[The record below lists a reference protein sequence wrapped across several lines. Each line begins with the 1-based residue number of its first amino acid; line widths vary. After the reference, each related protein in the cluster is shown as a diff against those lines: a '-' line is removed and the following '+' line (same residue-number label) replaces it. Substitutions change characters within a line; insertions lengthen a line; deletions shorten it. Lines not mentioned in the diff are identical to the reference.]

1 MKNFRINS
9 QNHVIDL
16 ITQALEE
23 TSLGQGLKHI
33 SDIEYLKQN
42 DSTTLVFTRKDG
54 KDFNPSDFFFLGYF
68 VGRDFEEN
76 KKTTSIDIQFKK
88 KK

>member
-1 MKNFRINS
+1 MKSVRINS

-23 TSLGQGLKHI
+23 TSLGHGLKHL
-33 SDIEYLKQN
+33 SDIEYIKQN
-42 DSTTLVFTRKDG
+42 NSTTMVFERKDG
-54 KDFNPSDFFFLGYF
+54 KEYNPSDFFFLGYF

-76 KKTTSIDIQFKK
+76 KKYTSVDIPFNKK
-88 KK
+88 E